1 MNIAKIQSQLKL
13 VPDSA
18 LAGYVQNPDGQ
29 VPSYLALSEISRRTL
44 LRKSAAQKEA
54 APTESVAEQTVAG
67 VSDGIAGIPLQDPSM
82 FSEQSM
88 AAGGIV
94 AFAGPEGSLVKSGF
108 DPYGTITASEY
119 KALPTELQ
127 VAFEGKIQA
136 PHGLDAIKLTDV
148 KTGKTEIKRDPAASA
163 KVAANPVPVASPQGG
178 AGNVPLND
186 YAARQKDYFAN
197 YQGSYETPNF
207 MQEFDTPQKQ
217 KPVAPA
223 PAAGITT
230 GLKNAFSDIT
240 VPDRVTLDRAEM
252 VGEAPTLSGIQT
264 LRKDAYSKANVNENL
279 YDTGLANITAQK
291 EELKSKGKDE
301 AIGEFLMNLGFG
313 AAAGTNQNALTN
325 FSQAAGPAGKGLI
338 GSLSKLKD
346 KEEKLNE
353 REFAMMDAQNKF
365 RQTGAD
371 ADLRNLQEQTKD
383 YRSAQR
389 EYAKTDAQLQDS
401 YIGRVF
407 SLETSKANEVGQ
419 NARAELSARL
429 QQQQINVS
437 AFNAETQRMAANK
450 PELFNTILTNLESDP
465 AYINATGAVR
475 NKMVT
480 DAVSD
485 AKSTSSDNDNT
496 LRAQAGKAV
505 AESLTFGP
513 IASNYKK
520 LMAEDPTGSKAKAY
534 RDRLVLEELQRLK
547 QSVSGSASTGN
558 VVDFNSLG

>member
-1 MNIAKIQSQLKL
+1 MKLQSQLQR

-18 LAGYVQNPDGQ
+18 LVGYVQNPDGQ
-29 VPSYLALSEISRRTL
+29 VPSYLALSEISRREKI
-44 LRKSAAQKEA
+44 RKSAAPQEQ

-67 VSDGIAGIPLQDPSM
+67 VSDGIAGIPLQDPTM

-94 AFAGPEGSLVKSGF
+94 AFAGPEGSLVQSGF

-148 KTGKTEIKRDPAASA
+148 KTGKTEIKRDPAAST
-163 KVAANPVPVASPQGG
+163 KVATNPVPVASPQGG
-178 AGNVPLND
+178 AGNVPLSD
-186 YAARQKDYFAN
+186 YEARRKEYFAN
-197 YQGSYETPNF
+197 YQGSYDTPNF

-223 PAAGITT
+223 AGGITT

-240 VPDRVTLDRAEM
+240 VPDRVTLDRDEM
-252 VGEAPTLSGIQT
+252 VGEAPTLSGIRT
-264 LRKDAYSKANVNENL
+264 SRKDAYTAENVNEDL
-279 YDTGLANITAQK
+279 YNTGLANIATQK

-313 AAAGTNQNALTN
+313 AAGGTSQNALTN

-338 GSLSKLKD
+338 GNLSKLKD

-401 YIGRVF
+401 YVGRVF
-407 SLETSKANEVGQ
+407 SLETNKANEAGQ
-419 NARAELSARL
+419 NARAELSAKL
-429 QQQQINVS
+429 QAQQINVS
-437 AFNAETQRMAANK
+437 AFSAETQRMIANK
-450 PELFNTILTNLESDP
+450 PELFNTVLTNLEQSDV
-465 AYINATGAVR
+465 YKNADGVGK
-475 NKMVT
+475 NKLIT
-480 DAVSD
+480 DAISD
-485 AKSTSSDNDNT
+485 AKSTSAVNDST
-496 LRAQAGKAV
+496 LRTKAL
-505 AESLTFGP
+505 EIT
-513 IASNYKK
+513 SNYF
-520 LMAEDPTGSKAKAY
+520 ASGGAGAKAY
-534 RDRLVLEELQRLK
+534 KELLKTKPEEAKKMYNDYFNQQLGLAKSTLASAPAGVLQYDPT
-547 QSVSGSASTGN
+547 SGTIS
-558 VVDFNSLG
+558 

>member
-1 MNIAKIQSQLKL
+1 MNIMKLQSQLQR

-18 LAGYVQNPDGQ
+18 LVGYVQNPDGQ
-29 VPSYLALSEISRRTL
+29 VPSYLALAEISRRKEI
-44 LRKSAAQKEA
+44 RKSAAPQEQ
-54 APTESVAEQTVAG
+54 APTESVAEQTVAE
-67 VSDGIAGIPLQDPSM
+67 VSPGIAGIPLKDNSM
-82 FSEQSM
+82 FSEETM
-88 AAGGIV
+88 AGGGIV
-94 AFAGPEGSLVKSGF
+94 AFAGPEGSLVQSGF

-136 PHGLDAIKLTDV
+136 PHGLDAIKLTDI
-148 KTGKTEIKRDPAASA
+148 KTGKTEIKRDPAAST

-178 AGNVPLND
+178 AGNVPLSD
-186 YAARQKDYFAN
+186 YEARRKEYFAN
-197 YQGSYETPNF
+197 YQGSYDTPNF

-223 PAAGITT
+223 AGGITT

-240 VPDRVTLDRAEM
+240 VPDRVTLDRDEM
-252 VGEAPTLSGIQT
+252 VGEAPTLSGIRT
-264 LRKDAYSKANVNENL
+264 SRKDAYTAENVNEDL
-279 YDTGLANITAQK
+279 YNTGLANIATQK

-313 AAAGTNQNALTN
+313 AAGGTSQNALTN

-338 GSLSKLKD
+338 GNLSKLKD

-401 YIGRVF
+401 YVGRVF
-407 SLETSKANEVGQ
+407 SLETNKANEAGQ
-419 NARAELSARL
+419 NARAELSAKL
-429 QQQQINVS
+429 QAQQINVS
-437 AFNAETQRMAANK
+437 AFSAETQRMIANK
-450 PELFNTILTNLESDP
+450 PELFNTVLTNLEQSDV
-465 AYINATGAVR
+465 YKNADGVGK
-475 NKMVT
+475 NKLIT
-480 DAVSD
+480 DAISD
-485 AKSTSSDNDNT
+485 AKSTSAVNDST
-496 LRAQAGKAV
+496 LRTKAL
-505 AESLTFGP
+505 EIT
-513 IASNYKK
+513 SNYF
-520 LMAEDPTGSKAKAY
+520 ASGGAGAKAY
-534 RDRLVLEELQRLK
+534 KELLKTNPEAAKKMYNDYFNQQLGLAKSTLASAPAGVLQYDPT
-547 QSVSGSASTGN
+547 SGTIS
-558 VVDFNSLG
+558 

>member
-1 MNIAKIQSQLKL
+1 MKLQSQLQR

-18 LAGYVQNPDGQ
+18 LVGYVQNPDGQ
-29 VPSYLALSEISRRTL
+29 VPSYLALSEISRREKI
-44 LRKSAAQKEA
+44 RKSAAPQEQ

-67 VSDGIAGIPLQDPSM
+67 VSDGIAGIPLQDPTM

-94 AFAGPEGSLVKSGF
+94 AFAGPEGSLVQSGF

-148 KTGKTEIKRDPAASA
+148 KTGKTEIKRDPAAST
-163 KVAANPVPVASPQGG
+163 KVATNPVPVASPQGG
-178 AGNVPLND
+178 AGNVPLSD
-186 YAARQKDYFAN
+186 YEARRKEYFAN
-197 YQGSYETPNF
+197 YQGSYDTPNF

-223 PAAGITT
+223 AGGITT

-240 VPDRVTLDRAEM
+240 VPDRVTLDRDEM
-252 VGEAPTLSGIQT
+252 VGEAPTLSGIRT
-264 LRKDAYSKANVNENL
+264 SRKDAYTAENVNEDL
-279 YDTGLANITAQK
+279 YNTGLANIATQK

-313 AAAGTNQNALTN
+313 AAGGTSQNALTN

-338 GSLSKLKD
+338 GNLSKLKD

-389 EYAKTDAQLQDS
+389 EYAKTDAQLQDTHV
-401 YIGRVF
+401 GRKF
-407 SLETSKANEVGQ
+407 SLETNKANEAGQ
-419 NARAELSARL
+419 NARAELSAKL
-429 QQQQINVS
+429 QAQQINVS
-437 AFNAETQRMAANK
+437 AFSAETQRMIANK
-450 PELFNTILTNLESDP
+450 PELFNTVLTNLEQSDV
-465 AYINATGAVR
+465 YKNADGVGK
-475 NKMVT
+475 NKLIT
-480 DAVSD
+480 DAISD
-485 AKSTSSDNDNT
+485 AKSTSAVNDST
-496 LRAQAGKAV
+496 LRTKAL
-505 AESLTFGP
+505 EIT
-513 IASNYKK
+513 SNYF
-520 LMAEDPTGSKAKAY
+520 ASGGAGAKAY
-534 RDRLVLEELQRLK
+534 KELLKTNPEAAKKMYNDYFNQQLGLAKSTLASAPAGVLQYDPT
-547 QSVSGSASTGN
+547 SGTIS
-558 VVDFNSLG
+558 

>member
-1 MNIAKIQSQLKL
+1 MKLQSQLQR

-18 LAGYVQNPDGQ
+18 LVGYVQNPDGQ
-29 VPSYLALSEISRRTL
+29 VPSYLALAEISRRKEI
-44 LRKSAAQKEA
+44 RKSAAPQEQ
-54 APTESVAEQTVAG
+54 APTESVAEQTVAE
-67 VSDGIAGIPLQDPSM
+67 VSPGIAGIPLKDNSM
-82 FSEQSM
+82 FSEETM
-88 AAGGIV
+88 AGGGIV
-94 AFAGPEGSLVKSGF
+94 AFAGPEGSLVQSGF

-136 PHGLDAIKLTDV
+136 PHGLDAIKLTDI
-148 KTGKTEIKRDPAASA
+148 KTGKTEIKRDPAAST

-178 AGNVPLND
+178 AGNVPLSD
-186 YAARQKDYFAN
+186 YEARRKEYFAN
-197 YQGSYETPNF
+197 YQGSYDTPNF

-223 PAAGITT
+223 PTGGITT

-240 VPDRVTLDRAEM
+240 VPDRVTLDRDEM
-252 VGEAPTLSGIQT
+252 VGEAPTLSGIRT
-264 LRKDAYSKANVNENL
+264 SRKDAYTAENVNEDL
-279 YDTGLANITAQK
+279 YNTGLANIATQK

-313 AAAGTNQNALTN
+313 AAGGTSQNALTN

-338 GSLSKLKD
+338 GNLSKLKD

-401 YIGRVF
+401 YVGRVF
-407 SLETSKANEVGQ
+407 SLETNKANEAGQ
-419 NARAELSARL
+419 NARAELSAKL
-429 QQQQINVS
+429 QAQQINVS
-437 AFNAETQRMAANK
+437 AFSAETQRMIANK
-450 PELFNTILTNLESDP
+450 PELFNTVLTNLEQSDV
-465 AYINATGAVR
+465 YKNADGVGK
-475 NKMVT
+475 NKLIT
-480 DAVSD
+480 DAISD
-485 AKSTSSDNDNT
+485 AKSTSAVNDST
-496 LRAQAGKAV
+496 LRTKAL
-505 AESLTFGP
+505 EIT
-513 IASNYKK
+513 SNYF
-520 LMAEDPTGSKAKAY
+520 ASGGAGAKAY
-534 RDRLVLEELQRLK
+534 KELLKTKPEEAKKMYNDYFNQQLGLAKSTLASAPAGVLQYDPT
-547 QSVSGSASTGN
+547 SGTIS
-558 VVDFNSLG
+558 

>member
-1 MNIAKIQSQLKL
+1 MKLQSQLQR

-18 LAGYVQNPDGQ
+18 LVGYVQNPDGQ
-29 VPSYLALSEISRRTL
+29 VPSYLALSEISRREKI
-44 LRKSAAQKEA
+44 RKSAAPQEQ

-67 VSDGIAGIPLQDPSM
+67 VSDGIAGIPLQDPTM

-94 AFAGPEGSLVKSGF
+94 AFAGPEGSLVQSGF

-148 KTGKTEIKRDPAASA
+148 KTGKTEIKRDPAAST
-163 KVAANPVPVASPQGG
+163 KVATNPVPVASPQGG
-178 AGNVPLND
+178 AGNVPLSD
-186 YAARQKDYFAN
+186 YEARRKEYFAN
-197 YQGSYETPNF
+197 YQGSYDTPNF

-223 PAAGITT
+223 AGGITT

-240 VPDRVTLDRAEM
+240 VPDRVTLDRDEM
-252 VGEAPTLSGIQT
+252 VGEAPTLSGIRT
-264 LRKDAYSKANVNENL
+264 SRKDAYTAENVNEDL
-279 YDTGLANITAQK
+279 YNTGLANIATQK

-313 AAAGTNQNALTN
+313 AAGGTSQNALTN

-338 GSLSKLKD
+338 GNLSKLKD

-389 EYAKTDAQLQDS
+389 EYAKTDAQLQDTHV
-401 YIGRVF
+401 GRKF
-407 SLETSKANEVGQ
+407 SLETNKANEAGQ
-419 NARAELSARL
+419 NARAELSAKL
-429 QQQQINVS
+429 QAQQINVS
-437 AFNAETQRMAANK
+437 AFSAETQRMIANK
-450 PELFNTILTNLESDP
+450 PELFNTVLTNLEQSDV
-465 AYINATGAVR
+465 YKNADGVGK
-475 NKMVT
+475 NKLIT
-480 DAVSD
+480 DAISD
-485 AKSTSSDNDNT
+485 AKSTSAVNDST
-496 LRAQAGKAV
+496 LRTKAL
-505 AESLTFGP
+505 EIT
-513 IASNYKK
+513 SNYF
-520 LMAEDPTGSKAKAY
+520 ASGGAGAKAY
-534 RDRLVLEELQRLK
+534 KELLKTKPEEAKKMYNDYFNQQLGLAKSTLASAPAGVLQYDPT
-547 QSVSGSASTGN
+547 SGTIS
-558 VVDFNSLG
+558 

>member
-1 MNIAKIQSQLKL
+1 MNIAKIQNQLKL

-44 LRKSAAQKEA
+44 LRKSAAPKEE
-54 APTESVAEQTVAG
+54 APTESVANQEVAEL
-67 VSDGIAGIPLQDPSM
+67 DPGIANLPLRDPSM
-82 FSEQSM
+82 FSEKTM
-88 AAGGIV
+88 AGGGIV

-197 YQGSYETPNF
+197 YQGSYDTPNF

-217 KPVAPA
+217 KPVL
-223 PAAGITT
+223 PAAPTGGITT

-313 AAAGTNQNALTN
+313 AAGGTSQNALTN

-371 ADLRNLQEQTKD
+371 ADLRNLQDETKD
-383 YRSAQR
+383 YRNAKR
-389 EYAKTDAQLQDS
+389 EYAKADAGLQDS

-407 SLETSKANEVGQ
+407 SLETNKANEAGQ
-419 NARAELSARL
+419 NARAELSAKL
-429 QQQQINVS
+429 QDKQISVS
-437 AFNAETQRMAANK
+437 AFSAETQRMIANK
-450 PELFNTILTNLESDP
+450 PELFNTVLTNLEQSDV
-465 AYINATGAVR
+465 YKNADGVGK
-475 NKMVT
+475 NKLIT
-480 DAVSD
+480 DAISD
-485 AKSTSSDNDNT
+485 AKSTSAVNDST
-496 LRAQAGKAV
+496 LRTKALDITSRYFEAGGA
-505 AESLTFGP
+505 
-513 IASNYKK
+513 
-520 LMAEDPTGSKAKAY
+520 GSKAYK
-534 RDRLVLEELQRLK
+534 EMLK
-547 QSVSGSASTGN
+547 TNPEAAKKMYNDYYMQQLALAKSTLGAAPASAG
-558 VVDFNSLG
+558 DPLGIL

>member
-1 MNIAKIQSQLKL
+1 MNIMKLQSQLQR

-18 LAGYVQNPDGQ
+18 LVGYVQNPDGQ
-29 VPSYLALSEISRRTL
+29 VPSYLALSEISRREKI
-44 LRKSAAQKEA
+44 RKAAAPQEQ

-67 VSDGIAGIPLQDPSM
+67 VSDGIAGIPLQDPTM

-88 AAGGIV
+88 AGGGIV
-94 AFAGPEGSLVKSGF
+94 AFAGPEGSLVQSGF

-148 KTGKTEIKRDPAASA
+148 KTGKTEIKRGPAAST
-163 KVAANPVPVASPQGG
+163 KVAANPAPVASPQGG

-186 YAARQKDYFAN
+186 YAARQKEYFAN
-197 YQGSYETPNF
+197 YQGSYDTPNF

-217 KPVAPA
+217 KPVAAA
-223 PAAGITT
+223 PAAGGINY
-230 GLKNAFSDIT
+230 GIKNAFSDVT
-240 VPDRVTLDRAEM
+240 VPDRVTLDRSEM

-313 AAAGTNQNALTN
+313 AAGGTSQNALTN

-371 ADLRNLQEQTKD
+371 ADLRNMQEETKD
-383 YRSAQR
+383 YRTAKR
-389 EYAKTDAQLQDS
+389 EYAKADAGLQDS

-407 SLETSKANEVGQ
+407 SLETNKANEAGQ
-419 NARAELSARL
+419 NARAELSAKL

-437 AFNAETQRMAANK
+437 AFSAETQRMAANK
-450 PELFNTILTNLESDP
+450 PELFNTILTNLEADP
-465 AYINATGAVR
+465 AYVSATGSAK
-475 NKMVT
+475 NKMIT
-480 DAVSD
+480 DAVSE
-485 AKSTSSDNDNT
+485 AKSTSTVNDST
-496 LRAQAGKAV
+496 LRTKALDITSRYFEAGGA
-505 AESLTFGP
+505 
-513 IASNYKK
+513 
-520 LMAEDPTGSKAKAY
+520 GSKAYK
-534 RDRLVLEELQRLK
+534 EMLK
-547 QSVSGSASTGN
+547 TNPEGAKKMYNDYYIQQLALAKSTLGAAPASTG
-558 VVDFNSLG
+558 DPLGIL

>member
-1 MNIAKIQSQLKL
+1 MKLQSQLQR

-18 LAGYVQNPDGQ
+18 LVGYVQNPDGQ
-29 VPSYLALSEISRRTL
+29 VPSYLALSEISRREKI
-44 LRKSAAQKEA
+44 RKSAAPQEQ

-67 VSDGIAGIPLQDPSM
+67 VSDGIAGIPLQDPTM

-94 AFAGPEGSLVKSGF
+94 AFAGPEGSLVQSGF

-148 KTGKTEIKRDPAASA
+148 KTGKTEIKRDPAAST
-163 KVAANPVPVASPQGG
+163 KVATNPVPVASPQGG
-178 AGNVPLND
+178 AGNVPLSD
-186 YAARQKDYFAN
+186 YEARRKEYFAN
-197 YQGSYETPNF
+197 YQGSYDTPNF

-223 PAAGITT
+223 AGGITT

-240 VPDRVTLDRAEM
+240 VPDRVTLDRDEM
-252 VGEAPTLSGIQT
+252 VGEAPTLSGIRT
-264 LRKDAYSKANVNENL
+264 SRKDAYTAENVNEDL
-279 YDTGLANITAQK
+279 YNTGLANIATQK

-313 AAAGTNQNALTN
+313 AAGGTSQNALTN

-338 GSLSKLKD
+338 GNLSKLKD

-401 YIGRVF
+401 YVGRVF
-407 SLETSKANEVGQ
+407 SLETNKANEAGQ
-419 NARAELSARL
+419 NARAELSAKL
-429 QQQQINVS
+429 QAQQINVS
-437 AFNAETQRMAANK
+437 AFSAETQRMIANK
-450 PELFNTILTNLESDP
+450 PELFNTVLTNLEQSDV
-465 AYINATGAVR
+465 YKNADGVGK
-475 NKMVT
+475 NKLIT
-480 DAVSD
+480 DAISD
-485 AKSTSSDNDNT
+485 AKSTSAVNDST
-496 LRAQAGKAV
+496 LRTKAL
-505 AESLTFGP
+505 EIT
-513 IASNYKK
+513 SNYF
-520 LMAEDPTGSKAKAY
+520 ASGGAGAKAY
-534 RDRLVLEELQRLK
+534 KELLKTNPEAAKKMYNDYFNQQLGLAKSTLASAPAGVLQYDPT
-547 QSVSGSASTGN
+547 SGTIS
-558 VVDFNSLG
+558 